1 VAVRHLA
8 DACALLAFFGAGDSP
23 MTQAG
28 ISAMQGEVWISP
40 VTVWELTRKAS
51 IGKLPK
57 LPAPTGTFAGY
68 LARLGFRFQDLSW
81 EDAERANQLPAHHKD
96 PMVRMVIATAL
107 GNDMTVITDDNWFA
121 AYGVKTIW

>member
-1 VAVRHLA
+1 MRYLA

-23 MTQAG
+23 MTRTG
-28 ISAMQGEVWISP
+28 VSIMQGEVWVSP

-57 LPAPTGTFAGY
+57 LPAPTGSFAGY
-68 LARLGFRFQDLSW
+68 LAQLGFRFQGLSW

-96 PMVRMVIATAL
+96 PMDRMLIATAL
-107 GNDMTVITDDNWFA
+107 GSDMTVITDDSWFA
-121 AYGVKTIW
+121 IYGVRTIW